1 MRENPGSARRAFDRG
16 AVAAIEARSRSERL
30 AAFFRRAHREVEQT
44 ANTVEWFHRL
54 VGYPTAFLVAPVA
67 LLSFTAAGRHRRWGH
82 AYFYLMIYLYLTG
95 LFMTLARH
103 PWGSWEFARNLLF
116 NFYGFSLV
124 LYGYR
129 AIALLYGRNDPAPSA
144 LDRALAGALFVAT
157 AGLILLNWKH
167 DTPMRGFAI
176 LGAVFSVL
184 EVRDLR
190 CSFRPREV
198 LFARHLRFM
207 LGSYFYVLTV
217 LSIVHLQRL
226 PRNVKWL
233 WPAALAVPVVLVA
246 TSDLRFL
253 TEKRSRNL
261 AYAVGATLCT
271 AATLGLYILAGAV
284 RGDPKVFPPRPGM
297 QTGFR

>member
-1 MRENPGSARRAFDRG
+1 
-16 AVAAIEARSRSERL
+16 
-30 AAFFRRAHREVEQT
+30 VEHT

-54 VGYPTAFLVAPVA
+54 VGYPTAFLVAPLA
-67 LLSFTAAGRHRRWGH
+67 LLSFTAAGRHRRFGQ

-116 NFYGFSLV
+116 NFFGFSLV

-129 AIALLYGRNDPAPSA
+129 AIALFYGRRDPAPCA
-144 LDRALAGALFVAT
+144 LDRALAGVLFAT
-157 AGLILLNWKH
+157 SVGLIVLNWKH

-176 LGAVFSVL
+176 VGTVFSVL

-190 CSFRPREV
+190 RSFEPREI

-207 LGSYFYVLTV
+207 LGSYFYVMTV

-226 PRNVKWL
+226 PRNTKWL
-233 WPAALAVPVVLVA
+233 WPAVCAVPIVLTA
-246 TSDLRFL
+246 SSGARRFL
-253 TEKRSRNL
+253 VEKRSRKL
-261 AYAVGATLCT
+261 TYAVGATLGI

>member
-1 MRENPGSARRAFDRG
+1 M
-16 AVAAIEARSRSERL
+16 
-30 AAFFRRAHREVEQT
+30 EQA

-54 VGYPTAFLVAPVA
+54 VGYPTAFLVAPLA
-67 LLSFTAAGRHRRWGH
+67 LLSFAAAGRHRRWGQ
-82 AYFYLMIYLYLTG
+82 AYVYLMIYLYLTG

-103 PWGSWEFARNLLF
+103 PWGSWAFARNLFF

-129 AIALLYGRNDPAPSA
+129 AIALFRDPGQPLPSA
-144 LDRALAGALFVAT
+144 LDRFLAAVLLST
-157 AGLILLNWKH
+157 SAGLILLNWKH
-167 DTPMRGFAI
+167 DTPMRGFA
-176 LGAVFSVL
+176 LVGTVFSVL

-190 CSFRPREV
+190 RAFQPREI

-233 WPAALAVPVVLVA
+233 WPTLLAVPIVLAA
-246 TSDLRFL
+246 TSEGHRFL
-253 TEKRSRNL
+253 AEKRNRRL
-261 AYAVGATLCT
+261 TYAVGVTLVT
-271 AATLGLYILAGAV
+271 AATLGFYILVGAV

>member
-1 MRENPGSARRAFDRG
+1 
-16 AVAAIEARSRSERL
+16 
-30 AAFFRRAHREVEQT
+30 VEHA
-44 ANTVEWFHRL
+44 ANTVEWLHRL
-54 VGYPTAFLVAPVA
+54 VGYPTAFLVAPLA
-67 LLSFTAAGRHRRWGH
+67 LASFTTAGRHRRWGQ

-95 LFMTLARH
+95 LFLTLSRH
-103 PWGSWEFARNLLF
+103 PWGSWEFARNVFF

-124 LYGYR
+124 LYGFR
-129 AIALLYGRNDPAPSA
+129 AIALFRGREEPTPSA
-144 LDRALAGALFVAT
+144 LDRALAGVLISTT

-167 DTPMRGFAI
+167 DTPMRGFA
-176 LGAVFSVL
+176 LVGTVFSAL

-190 CSFRPREV
+190 RGFQPRDM

-226 PRNVKWL
+226 PRNMKWL
-233 WPAALAVPVVLVA
+233 WPTVVAVPIVLAA
-246 TSDLRFL
+246 TSEGRRFL
-253 TEKRSRNL
+253 AEKRSRSL
-261 AYAVGATLCT
+261 SYAVGATLVT
-271 AATLGLYILAGAV
+271 AATLGLYILVGAV

>member
-1 MRENPGSARRAFDRG
+1 M
-16 AVAAIEARSRSERL
+16 
-30 AAFFRRAHREVEQT
+30 EQA

-54 VGYPTAFLVAPVA
+54 VGYPTAFVVAPLA
-67 LLSFTAAGRHRRWGH
+67 LLSFAVAGRHRRWGR
-82 AYFYLMIYLYLTG
+82 AYFYLMVYLYMTG
-95 LFMTLARH
+95 LFMTLTRH
-103 PWGSWEFARNLLF
+103 PWTSWAFARNLFF

-124 LYGYR
+124 AYGYR
-129 AIALLYGRNDPAPSA
+129 AITLFRARDEPAPSM
-144 LDRALAGALFVAT
+144 LDRILAGVLLSTT
-157 AGLILLNWKH
+157 AALILLNWKH

-176 LGAVFSVL
+176 VAAVFSVL

-190 CSFRPREV
+190 RSFRPREL

-233 WPAALAVPVVLVA
+233 WPTVLALPIVLVA
-246 TSDLRFL
+246 TGEVHRFL
-253 TEKRSRNL
+253 IEKRSRRL
-261 AYAVGATLCT
+261 AYAVGVTLFT
-271 AATLGLYILAGAV
+271 AATLGLYILVGAV
-284 RGDPKVFPPRPGM
+284 REDPLIFPPRPGM